1 MDNTIEFNFSATIN
15 GTNMELEFDANS
27 KRSNRVVKLH
37 ADNNFNGKVLIIAL
51 KLKLQSN
58 NVLGNRFW
66 TKDVNWKASRL
77 QNKAKTLYV

>member
-58 NVLGNRFW
+58 NVLGNRF
-66 TKDVNWKASRL
+66 
-77 QNKAKTLYV
+77 